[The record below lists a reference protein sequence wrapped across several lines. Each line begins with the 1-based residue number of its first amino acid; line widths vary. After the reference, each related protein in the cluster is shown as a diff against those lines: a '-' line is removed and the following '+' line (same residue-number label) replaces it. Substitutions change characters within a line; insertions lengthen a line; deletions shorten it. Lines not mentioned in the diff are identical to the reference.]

1 VINEQVRY
9 QKVRQF
15 LETEKARLSRM
26 GIRRVGI
33 FGSVVR
39 GEDRPDSDLDI
50 LIDLDHDATLTL
62 FGLIDLEQEYS
73 KRLGQKVDLVIKDDL
88 KPLIGQRVLDEV
100 QYV

>member
-1 VINEQVRY
+1 MGNKARY
-9 QKVRQF
+9 QKIRHF
-15 LETEKARLSRM
+15 LEAEKNRLTHM
-26 GIRRVGI
+26 GIRQIGI
-33 FGSVVR
+33 FGSVAR

-50 LIDLDHDATLTL
+50 LIDLDSDSSLTL

-73 KRLGQKVDLVIKDDL
+73 ERLGQKVDLVIKDDL

>member
-15 LETEKARLSRM
+15 LETEKARLSSM

-33 FGSVVR
+33 FGSVLR

-50 LIDLDHDATLTL
+50 LIDLDNDSSLTL

-73 KRLGQKVDLVIKDDL
+73 ERLGQKVDLVIKDDL

>member
-9 QKVRQF
+9 QKLRQF

-26 GIRRVGI
+26 GICRVGI

-50 LIDLDHDATLTL
+50 LIDLDNDSSLTL
-62 FGLIDLEQEYS
+62 FGLINLEQEYS
-73 KRLGQKVDLVIKDDL
+73 ERLGQKVDLVI
-88 KPLIGQRVLDEV
+88 
-100 QYV
+100 

>member
-1 VINEQVRY
+1 MGDRIRY
-9 QKVRQF
+9 NKVRQF

-26 GIRRVGI
+26 GIRQIGI

-50 LIDLDHDATLTL
+50 LVDLDNDASLTL
-62 FGLIDLEQEYS
+62 FGLVALEQEYS
-73 KRLGQKVDLVIKDDL
+73 ERLGQKVDLVIKDDL
-88 KPLIGQRVLDEV
+88 KHLIGQRVLNEV

>member
-1 VINEQVRY
+1 
-9 QKVRQF
+9 
-15 LETEKARLSRM
+15 M
-26 GIRRVGI
+26 GIRQIGI

-39 GEDRPDSDLDI
+39 GADRPDSDLDI
-50 LIDLDHDATLTL
+50 LIDLDNDSSLTL

-73 KRLGQKVDLVIKDDL
+73 ERLGQKVDLVIKDDL

>member
-1 VINEQVRY
+1 MGDQVRY
-9 QKVRQF
+9 QKIRHF
-15 LETEKARLSRM
+15 LETEKNRLSRM
-26 GIRRVGI
+26 GIRQIGI

-50 LIDLDHDATLTL
+50 LIDLDKDSSLTL